1 YPLHNPFIQTSRLS
15 SYLGHAIG
23 RKTNLV
29 IIMGKRP
36 GQCYR
41 ECDRPAFVRKK
52 YIHRR
57 PASRIVSFDMGNTK
71 GEFEIELS
79 LIGLERCQIR
89 HQALEAARIAS
100 NRDMNKN
107 AGRSNYHLR
116 VRVKPY
122 HYLRENKMISGAGAD
137 RVQDGMRKAWGK
149 VIGSAARV
157 RPNQALITIRTNRQH
172 VKAARSALKKA
183 APKMP
188 TPCKIVFDKIDPDL
202 KRKMGYGIE

>member
-1 YPLHNPFIQTSRLS
+1 
-15 SYLGHAIG
+15 
-23 RKTNLV
+23 
-29 IIMGKRP
+29 MGKRP

-57 PASRIVSFDMGNTK
+57 PASRIVNFDMGNTS
-71 GEFEIELS
+71 GDFEIELS

-89 HQALEAARIAS
+89 HQALEAARVAS
-100 NRDMNKN
+100 NRDMTKN
-107 AGRSNYHLR
+107 AGRMNYHLR
-116 VRVKPY
+116 IRVKPY

-157 RPNQALITIRTNRQH
+157 KPNQALITIRTNRQH
-172 VKAARSALKKA
+172 VKAARAALMKA

-188 TPCKIVFDKIDPDL
+188 TPCKIKFDKIDPAL
-202 KRKMGYGIE
+202 KRQMGYGI

>member
-1 YPLHNPFIQTSRLS
+1 
-15 SYLGHAIG
+15 
-23 RKTNLV
+23 
-29 IIMGKRP
+29 MGKRP

-57 PASRIVSFDMGNTK
+57 PASRIVSFDMGNPK
-71 GEFEIELS
+71 GEFEIVLS

-100 NRDMNKN
+100 NRDMTKN

-116 VRVKPY
+116 IRVKPY

-149 VIGSAARV
+149 VIGVAARV
-157 RPNQALITIRTNRQH
+157 KPNQAPITIRTNRQH

-188 TPCKIVFDKIDPDL
+188 TPCKIVFDKIDPAL
-202 KRKMGYGIE
+202 KRKMGYGI